1 MINQY
6 LETSYHTIA
15 NVCTITTL
23 KCLSVVLFIVS
34 KIVFGDVDGAIL
46 LGVGA
51 LTIMDFVTAIMR
63 EYKLKREIESRK
75 IVKTAVKLF
84 VYGLMISASYITEV
98 VIGIKAFNVP
108 ITEIMAT
115 FIAVT
120 ELVSIL
126 ENVGDMGYVVPK
138 KLLGRLKDF
147 RDDK

>member
-6 LETSYHTIA
+6 LETSYHTVHS
-15 NVCTITTL
+15 VCSITFL
-23 KCLSVVLFIVS
+23 KCLSVILFIIA
-34 KIVFGDVDGAIL
+34 KISFGDVDGAIL
-46 LGVGA
+46 LGVGM

-63 EYKLKREIESRK
+63 EYKLQREIESRK
-75 IVKTAVKLF
+75 VIKTAVKLF

-126 ENVGDMGYVVPK
+126 ENVGDMGHVVPK
-138 KLLGRLKDF
+138 KLLGKLKDF
-147 RDDK
+147 RDTK

>member
-1 MINQY
+1 MMNQY
-6 LETSYHTIA
+6 IITTYHTISE
-15 NVCTITTL
+15 VCSITVA
-23 KCLSVVLFIVS
+23 KCVGVIIFLLTRVA
-34 KIVFGDVDGAIL
+34 FGDVDAAVL
-46 LGVGA
+46 FGVGA
-51 LTIMDFVTAIMR
+51 LTVMDFITAIMR
-63 EYKLKREIESRK
+63 EYKLKRAIESRK

-84 VYGLMISASYITEV
+84 IYGLMISASYITEV
-98 VIGIKAFNVP
+98 VIGIKAFSVP

-147 RDDK
+147 RDTK

>member
-1 MINQY
+1 MVNQY
-6 LETSYHTIA
+6 LETTYYAVSNA
-15 NVCTITTL
+15 CTITTL
-23 KCLSVVLFIVS
+23 KCISVILYIVT
-34 KIVFGDVDGAIL
+34 KIAFGDVDGAIL
-46 LGVGA
+46 IGVGM
-51 LTIMDFVTAIMR
+51 LTIMDFITAIMR
-63 EYKLKREIESRK
+63 EYKLKHPIQSRK

-84 VYGLMISASYITEV
+84 VYGIMISSSYITEV

-108 ITEIMAT
+108 ITEIMAI

-147 RDDK
+147 RDTK

>member
-1 MINQY
+1 MVNQY
-6 LETSYHTIA
+6 LETTYHAISSA
-15 NVCTITTL
+15 CTITTL
-23 KCLSVVLFIVS
+23 KCISVILYIIS
-34 KIVFGDVDGAIL
+34 KIAFGDVDGAIL
-46 LGVGA
+46 IGVGM

-63 EYKLKREIESRK
+63 EYKLKRAIESRK
-75 IVKTAVKLF
+75 VVKTAVKLF

-120 ELVSIL
+120 ELVSII
-126 ENVGDMGYVVPK
+126 ENVGDMGYVIPK

>member
-1 MINQY
+1 MVSQY
-6 LETSYHTIA
+6 LQTIYESLHSA
-15 NVCTITTL
+15 CSVTTL
-23 KCLSVVLFIVS
+23 KCLTVILVILARIT
-34 KIVFGDVDGAIL
+34 FGDVDAAIL

-63 EYKLKREIESRK
+63 EYKLGHPIESRK
-75 IVKTAVKLF
+75 IIKTAVKMF
-84 VYGLMISASYITEV
+84 VYGLMISASYITES
-98 VIGIKAFNVP
+98 VIGIQAFDVL

-126 ENVGDMGYVVPK
+126 ENVGDLGYIIPK

-147 RDDK
+147 RDAK

>member
-1 MINQY
+1 MVNQY
-6 LETSYHTIA
+6 LETSYHA
-15 NVCTITTL
+15 LVNACTITTL
-23 KCLSVVLFIVS
+23 KCISVILFIIS
-34 KIVFGDVDGAIL
+34 RIVFGDIDGAIL

-51 LTIMDFVTAIMR
+51 LTIMDFFTAIMR
-63 EYKLKREIESRK
+63 EHKLKRQIESRK
-75 IVKTAVKLF
+75 VIKTAVKLF

>member
-1 MINQY
+1 MLSQY
-6 LETSYHTIA
+6 LQTIYSSLHNA
-15 NVCTITTL
+15 CSITTL
-23 KCLSVVLFIVS
+23 KCLTVILVILARIT
-34 KIVFGDVDGAIL
+34 FGDVDTGIL

-63 EYKLKREIESRK
+63 EYKLEHPIESRK
-75 IVKTAVKLF
+75 IIKTAVKMF
-84 VYGLMISASYITEV
+84 VYGLMISASYITES

-126 ENVGDMGYVVPK
+126 ENVGDMGYVIPK
-138 KLLGRLKDF
+138 KLLGKLKDYQ
-147 RDDK
+147 DAK